1 MDNKKQDIEYN
12 AHDYNKKEDIAYNA
26 YKHLGIEFPIWEVT
40 LLLDWDNDEGEA
52 ATEDEIE
59 NDMLDMGYRIKVIE
73 QDPEYPEYVLYGPRE
88 DLEDYIKTKYA
99 SESSGNDEDVEF
111 YLSGMK
117 PAIYSLD
124 KKYTQHF
131 ITGD

>member
-1 MDNKKQDIEYN
+1 VNKKQDIEYN

-26 YKHLGIEFPIWEVT
+26 YKHLGLEFPIWEVT
-40 LLLDWDNDEGEA
+40 LDLDWDNDEGEI

-88 DLEDYIKTKYA
+88 DLEDYIKTKYTVD
-99 SESSGNDEDVEF
+99 SEDAKF
-111 YLSGMK
+111 YLSELK
-117 PAIYSLD
+117 PAIYSLG
-124 KKYTQHF
+124 KKYTKHF